1 MEMISAKAAYLD
13 SMAGYNDQLEKI
25 KESIFQ
31 VIQLANSE
39 GKFQATFPIQDCPQQ
54 VVSWLNEYGYTVIDE
69 QGYIVIDWSDA
80 LSDESTLETQTQEQ
94 EIDPADIDNT
104 IYSEQVISGGTSIE
118 EEEAASGLSEIY
130 ISQGD
135 LGGPNGYRVEQIIIY
150 GADINDSDPE
160 NPLYSSYFQLSL
172 VDDDSRMIKTAKL
185 KIAENCNTVLGAGG
199 SLSTMV
205 ENSGKVLVFLDV
217 PVENDEFELN
227 NTDIFIDDVTNYE
240 DVEVTDS
247 MGKGEILNYSTE
259 RGYSLYTITVS
270 DGNNKYV
277 VTKTA
282 IDFNNDSDQTVRQA
296 FVLAQEAAKN
306 YDTEQL
312 SEKSI
317 IDILKLGAAKEYQD
331 FIGNTNFSLPQSQ
344 AEADVLT
351 AKNAIIDAFNDDQT
365 AAKIY
370 TRDEVSALSLQEM
383 ARIAKLKFSEDI
395 FDNERINSKS
405 QLISEFLDEQTYATR
420 TSADLNEMSVFDILT
435 LSASLGYDLGSYN
448 FENTPLITILR
459 NAFAEAT
466 NTKYDSTWVNEA
478 TVDAISAVKS
488 RYNLD
493 SQLSSAGDVK
503 AALLQ
508 AISNFNIT
516 SLFTYAEEEE
526 YADFADDYKSNLI
539 TAFLNLQPTIYT
551 QEGLEEK
558 TTYEILSAGEGYS
571 YSSELRTSMT
581 DNFINAEYDQQSN
594 EENTFTNIS
603 KVYVYYELNSDGSP
617 YIGNSPYLAASELA
631 ASVKIP
637 PSNINK
643 THIYEYINTVE
654 HTE

>member
-54 VVSWLNEYGYTVIDE
+54 VVGWLNEYGYTVIDE

-94 EIDPADIDNT
+94 EIDPADIDSTVYN
-104 IYSEQVISGGTSIE
+104 EQVISGGTLIE

-135 LGGPNGYRVEQIIIY
+135 LGGPNGYRVEQIVIY

-259 RGYSLYTITVS
+259 RGYSLYAITVS

-317 IDILKLGAAKEYQD
+317 IDILKLGAAKEYQN

-351 AKNAIIDAFNDDQT
+351 AKNVIIDAFNDDQA

-383 ARIAKLKFSEDI
+383 ARIAELKFSDDI
-395 FDNERINSKS
+395 FDNSKS
-405 QLISEFLDEQTYATR
+405 QLIGEFLDEQAYATR
-420 TSADLNEMSVFDILT
+420 TSAELNVMSVFDILT

-448 FENTPLITILR
+448 FENTPLISILR
-459 NAFAEAT
+459 DAFSGAI

-478 TVDAISAVKS
+478 TVEDISEVKS
-488 RYNLD
+488 RYNLN
-493 SQLSSAGDVK
+493 SQLSSAADVK
-503 AALLQ
+503 AALLE
-508 AISNFNIT
+508 AVSNFSMT
-516 SLFTYAEEEE
+516 QLFTYAEAEE
-526 YADFADDYKSNLI
+526 YADFADYKSNLI

-551 QEGLEEK
+551 QGELEEK
-558 TTYEILSAGEGYS
+558 TTYEILSAGEKYS

-594 EENTFTNIS
+594 EENTFTNIN
-603 KVYVYYELNSDGSP
+603 KVYIYYELNSDGSP

-631 ASVKIP
+631 ASVKMP
-637 PSNINK
+637 PSNIDK